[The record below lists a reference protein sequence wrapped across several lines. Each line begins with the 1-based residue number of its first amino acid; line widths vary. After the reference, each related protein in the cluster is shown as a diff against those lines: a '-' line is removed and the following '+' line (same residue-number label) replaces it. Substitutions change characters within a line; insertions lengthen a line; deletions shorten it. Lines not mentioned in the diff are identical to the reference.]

1 MDPNLQELARFINA
15 YEGHNKKRSWA
26 YARAIQRM
34 AVPEPKRN
42 EGETLGPE
50 QIKAATFD
58 KSVLQMM
65 QITLQKIGHGR

>member
-15 YEGHNKKRSWA
+15 YERHNETRSRA

-50 QIKAATFD
+50 QIKKATFD
-58 KSVLQMM
+58 KNVMQMM
-65 QITLQKIGHGR
+65 QITLQKIGQGR